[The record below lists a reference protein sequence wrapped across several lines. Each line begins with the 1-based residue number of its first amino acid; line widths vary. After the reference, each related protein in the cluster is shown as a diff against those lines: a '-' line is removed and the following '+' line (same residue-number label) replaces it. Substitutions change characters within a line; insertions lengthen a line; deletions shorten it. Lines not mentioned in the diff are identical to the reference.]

1 MKDID
6 YIYNELPALTLAQ
19 DTLYHETQ
27 FHGAIKK
34 KKFYFL
40 R

>member
-1 MKDID
+1 MKGID

-27 FHGAIKK
+27 FHELLKK